1 MTERADHME
10 EHCIFCQI
18 IAGQRPGEIIHQDD
32 RLIVLRDINPQ
43 APTHVLIIPRE
54 HMESLNDA
62 AQSDE
67 ALLGYML
74 RTAAKVANQ
83 EGLAENG
90 YRVVINTGPQAGQ
103 SVYHLHLHV
112 LGGRPMRWP
121 PG

>member
-1 MTERADHME
+1 ME
-10 EHCIFCQI
+10 ENCLFCQI
-18 IAGQRPGEIIHQDD
+18 IAGERPGEILYHDDHLIALQDK
-32 RLIVLRDINPQ
+32 NPQ

-67 ALLGYML
+67 PLLGYLL
-74 RTAAKVANQ
+74 RVTAKVANQ
-83 EGLAENG
+83 LGLADDG
-90 YRVVINTGPQAGQ
+90 YRVVLNTGPNAGQ
-103 SVYHLHLHV
+103 SVYHLHLHL